1 MWNIFRDSNLLRIHV
16 YRIMKKAVLMLR
28 VFCTQ
33 VYNSQQ
39 YHQVLFTEIIFC
51 MFYKISTCH

>member
-1 MWNIFRDSNLLRIHV
+1 MEHRDRNLLIIHV
-16 YRIMKKAVLMLR
+16 YGIMKKAILMLK

-39 YHQVLFTEIIFC
+39 YHYVLFTELILR
-51 MFYKISTCH
+51 MRYKISTCH